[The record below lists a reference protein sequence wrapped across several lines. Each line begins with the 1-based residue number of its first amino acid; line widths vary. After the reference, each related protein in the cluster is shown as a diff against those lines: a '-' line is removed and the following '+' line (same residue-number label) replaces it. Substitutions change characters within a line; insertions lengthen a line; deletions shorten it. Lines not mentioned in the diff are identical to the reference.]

1 MNTSYLEMDRD
12 DQFPLPVPSFC
23 CGREG
28 GVVLVS
34 SMFVAS
40 PLTLIQF
47 TFHLIQDILL
57 YCFNVILSYTHFII
71 KVTGKQATT
80 RINTRQNVTVLQ
92 PTMHNDTKFIAIP
105 LLRLH
110 PLDGL
115 KCRHA
120 IANIL
125 PHFDL

>member
-1 MNTSYLEMDRD
+1 MM
-12 DQFPLPVPSFC
+12 
-23 CGREG
+23 
-28 GVVLVS
+28 LVS

-47 TFHLIQDILL
+47 TFHLILVLL
-57 YCFNVILSYTHFII
+57 IQVILSYTHFTC